1 VTNFHVI
8 YRQEPDRAGGWSTYS
23 YPVGVYAAGATLDE
37 AREQF
42 REAAHFGVED
52 FDDYQLIEHIEE
64 PLIEGAFIRTC
75 IDRRT
80 LDRHDA
86 AKLFRTTMDVATQR
100 ADFEGTAPLGG
111 SGDAVVVAAI
121 ASDKVSWVL
130 EQMGDHDA
138 LSVCVAGPGP
148 MIWWSYLAGQYATI
162 QAGPAETLAN
172 GGLTTDSTLSELI
185 RQKPGV
191 RKHDGRAGEGFQ
203 RGILVSAA
211 SS

>member
-1 VTNFHVI
+1 MHFHVI
-8 YRQEPDRAGGWSTYS
+8 YRREPGDVESWVTYS
-23 YPVGVYAAGATLDE
+23 YPLGVYATGATLDE

-42 REAAHFGVED
+42 REAAAFGVED
-52 FDDYQLIEHIEE
+52 FTEYQLVEHIEE
-64 PLIEGAFIRTC
+64 PLFEGAFIRTS

-86 AKLFRTTMDVATQR
+86 AKLFRATMDVGSQR
-100 ADFEGTAPLGG
+100 SDFEVTAPLGG
-111 SGDAVVVAAI
+111 SGDSVVVAAI
-121 ASDKVSWVL
+121 ASDTVSWVL

-148 MIWWSYLAGQYATI
+148 MIWWSYLAGQYATL

-172 GGLTTDSTLSELI
+172 GGLTRDSTLSELI
-185 RQKPGV
+185 RQKPGALQ
-191 RKHDGRAGEGFQ
+191 HEGGAGEGFQ

-211 SS
+211 NP